1 MLSELVAAEIPPPSL
16 VFFSTQQDLSLRVGS
31 VGCSFYLLH
40 GVSGWLQEV
49 SVSAT
54 AAVLSDTAS
63 TGVLLS
69 HVLRHCLCMKQ
80 KKEQKSSEEPSVYY
94 FHPVSSLLNV
104 SFSSRAEVI
113 HVFCVSALQSVMLR
127 LIATQS
133 GLVFFIIFYI
143 IVLKH
148 VDYMRWMLGLEV
160 SQACSWKVPSS

>member
-40 GVSGWLQEV
+40 GVSWWLQEV
-49 SVSAT
+49 SVSAS

-127 LIATQS
+127 LIAMQS